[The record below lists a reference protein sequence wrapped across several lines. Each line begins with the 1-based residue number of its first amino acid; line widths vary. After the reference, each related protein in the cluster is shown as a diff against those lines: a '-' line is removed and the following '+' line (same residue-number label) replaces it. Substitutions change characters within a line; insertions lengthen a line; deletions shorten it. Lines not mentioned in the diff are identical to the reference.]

1 MNVNENIW
9 AQSYNNYIVSNVS
22 CCTKLQLIII
32 DTLRYSLANANSKY
46 EGLLMQT
53 FSIQNLILIAID
65 YDLTHSSRE
74 SGWENEREIL
84 NGCAIQLEHNQMG
97 ICFGQF
103 CGIRGNKK
111 EEHETTICVAV
122 NQPTNQLFNQPNN
135 QTVHNFCRHLSS
147 RGKH

>member
-1 MNVNENIW
+1 MQVAGIKFDLKPMHRTNPTNKKNEFKIGAFIIEIKKKEAKSFLKNKYSIN
-9 AQSYNNYIVSNVS
+9 QKYGFES

-74 SGWENEREIL
+74 SG
-84 NGCAIQLEHNQMG
+84 
-97 ICFGQF
+97 
-103 CGIRGNKK
+103 
-111 EEHETTICVAV
+111 
-122 NQPTNQLFNQPNN
+122 
-135 QTVHNFCRHLSS
+135 
-147 RGKH
+147 